1 MSILETR
8 NVTKR
13 FGGLSAVDNVTLQ
26 IPEGSI
32 YAIIGPN
39 GAGKTTLYNCITGFY
54 PAPRQLNP
62 VNASA

>member
-39 GAGKTTLYNCITGFY
+39 GAGKNHII
-54 PAPRQLNP
+54 
-62 VNASA
+62 